1 MEFRMTATNS
11 RQSKFIS
18 DVEISSNLA
27 YDEVQCLIALGNVK
41 GSLEI
46 FNLKGN
52 RWASIDCISDN
63 PLQ

>member
-52 RWASIDCISDN
+52 R
-63 PLQ
+63 